1 MCEILLTGTPLRR
14 RSPTQPVKT
23 FVYCLLCLW
32 RDLLLEKNIY
42 LCLET
47 AKTLCYQ
54 LCAQT
59 LKDKSNY
66 VPREV
71 KEICYYESSVLGAW
85 PILVTKS
92 HCISGSSGS
101 NLILFF
107 LHLCPKVPHPYGS
120 AVLNCCNVRVQTLK
134 NLLKWIEVR
143 KKETSKKKLKKRETK
158 NKETNN
164 KPKIKKQTN
173 KTPKTQIKK
182 ETTKVK

>member
-1 MCEILLTGTPLRR
+1 MCEILLRGTPLRR

-23 FVYCLLCLW
+23 YCLLCLW

-59 LKDKSNY
+59 LKGKSNY

-92 HCISGSSGS
+92 HYISGSSGS

-143 KKETSKKKLKKRETK
+143 KKETRKKKLKKKR
-158 NKETNN
+158 N
-164 KPKIKKQTN
+164 
-173 KTPKTQIKK
+173 
-182 ETTKVK
+182 

>member
-1 MCEILLTGTPLRR
+1 MEIVRHHVWNTFKGHTTEEEESYSACENICILSSVPLEG
-14 RSPTQPVKT
+14 P
-23 FVYCLLCLW
+23 FAW
-32 RDLLLEKNIY
+32 KNIY

-59 LKDKSNY
+59 LKGKSNY

-92 HCISGSSGS
+92 HYISGSSGS

-120 AVLNCCNVRVQTLK
+120 AVLNCCNVRVK
-134 NLLKWIEVR
+134 MNWSEKERNKEKEIK
-143 KKETSKKKLKKRETK
+143 KKEKL
-158 NKETNN
+158 
-164 KPKIKKQTN
+164 KIKKQTIN
-173 KTPKTQIKK
+173 QK
-182 ETTKVK
+182 